1 MAFPSVA
8 QFMVHA
14 SRMARLAETGGTD
27 MTEHNRL
34 EQCREIQRALIDYY
48 IDRPRLRDDLY
59 KACTAAFEAL
69 IEKERKQT
77 E

>member
-1 MAFPSVA
+1 M
-8 QFMVHA
+8 
-14 SRMARLAETGGTD
+14 TD
-27 MTEHNRL
+27 SNRR

-48 IDRPRLRDDLY
+48 IDRPRLRDELY

-69 IEKERKQT
+69 IEKERKPT